1 MFGVNVFDYFQ
12 TQPAVPTDRNSRFWL
27 KADGLMRQA
36 GLGARLRHEQI
47 SECERQLKQGDSEQ
61 EVLTGLK
68 HRLPSF
74 SWKRELADLPLF
86 LAVYAGGLEGLYER
100 ILVPLL
106 EGDSIQ
112 WSMPVSLGL
121 VLQCVWVYLVFK
133 ALLSL
138 LAFRRP
144 GPVYWGGIIAAF
156 GLYLAGI
163 WLCSRLDG
171 IVLFSMP
178 VLLFSGLLAAAAAAV
193 WLQMRRK

>member
-12 TQPAVPTDRNSRFWL
+12 TQPAVPASRNSRFWP

-36 GLGARLRHEQI
+36 GLEARARQEQI
-47 SECERQLKQGDSEQ
+47 SECEQELARGDSEQ
-61 EVLTGLK
+61 QVLIGLK
-68 HRLPSF
+68 RRLPSV

-106 EGDSIQ
+106 DGQPVQ
-112 WSMPVSLGL
+112 WSIPVSLGL
-121 VLQCVWVYLVFK
+121 LLQCVWVYLVFK
-133 ALLSL
+133 GLLSL

-144 GPVYWGGIIAAF
+144 GPVYWSGIIAAF
-156 GLYLAGI
+156 CLYLAGI

-193 WLQMRRK
+193 WYQMRRK